1 MPKLAF
7 LTIFPDLVQETL
19 RFGVLRAAAAKA
31 QVAYQVVNLRDFA
44 VDAHGSI
51 DGRPYG
57 GGDGMVMRPEP
68 ICEAIESLGPDQHVI
83 YLCPKGKVFAQNDAE
98 ALAKKIQ
105 SQGLVF
111 LCGRFGGVD
120 ERALELSVHERFS
133 LGPFIAAGGEFPSLC
148 AAEAIVRLLPGV
160 LGNEE
165 SAKADSFGSAYQGN
179 LEHPLYTRPPLFR
192 GLEVPP
198 VLLQGDHKAIAD
210 WQQEQRQKLSLA
222 RK

>member
-1 MPKLAF
+1 MARLSF
-7 LTIFPDLVQETL
+7 ITIFPDLVQATL
-19 RFGVLRAAAAKA
+19 RFGVLRAASAKE

-44 VDAHGSI
+44 VDAHGSV

-68 ICEAIESLGPDQHVI
+68 ICEAIDSLGAHQHVI
-83 YLCPKGKVFAQNDAE
+83 YLCPKGKIFTQADAE
-98 ALAKKIQ
+98 ILAEKSQ

-120 ERALELSVHERFS
+120 ERALELSVHERYS

-148 AAEAIVRLLPGV
+148 VAEAIVRLLPGV
-160 LGNEE
+160 LGNDE
-165 SAKADSFGSAYQGN
+165 SAKADSFGCAYQGD
-179 LEHPLYTRPPLFR
+179 LEHPLYTRPPIYR

-210 WQQEQRQKLSLA
+210 WQREQRQKLRLP
-222 RK
+222 KK